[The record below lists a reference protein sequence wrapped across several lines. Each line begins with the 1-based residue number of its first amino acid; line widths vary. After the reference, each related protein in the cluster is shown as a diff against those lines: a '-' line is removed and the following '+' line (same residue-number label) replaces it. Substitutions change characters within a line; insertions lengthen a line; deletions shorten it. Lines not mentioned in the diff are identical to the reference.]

1 MVCGRFLHYPSPLLF
16 IVLVWHWTSASGRK
30 CCIQSVVSSGSL
42 GNAPSTFQATV
53 GKLEMDLLQNEPR
66 GDARASVCPV
76 WIPQWVLGALGIW
89 QRNNYV
95 ASARMTCKILGS
107 VTHWLP
113 QPRGHWQA
121 VLTPGRP
128 CDTMSQLY
136 LTSALALC
144 ACKHKSL
151 LPSAV
156 FMASCR
162 C

>member
-95 ASARMTCKILGS
+95 ASARMTLQDPGFCDSLAPTASWALTGS
-107 VTHWLP
+107 
-113 QPRGHWQA
+113 
-121 VLTPGRP
+121 PGRP